1 MNEED
6 LRDCF
11 AMLAMTGMIMNGN
24 RPFETM
30 HREAY
35 MHADA
40 MLEARKPQE
49 EAGIAAIKPRTRRKV

>member
-11 AMLAMTGMIMNGN
+11 AMFALVGMVMNGN

-40 MLEARKPQE
+40 MLEARKPVE
-49 EAGIAAIKPRTRRKV
+49 EVGIAAIKPRTRRKV